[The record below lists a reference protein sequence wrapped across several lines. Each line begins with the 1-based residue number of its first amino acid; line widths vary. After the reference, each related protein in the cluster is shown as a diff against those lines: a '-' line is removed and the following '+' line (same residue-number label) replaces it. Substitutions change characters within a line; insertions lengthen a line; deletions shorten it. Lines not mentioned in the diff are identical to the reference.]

1 MDLKVFATMFAA
13 IFVAELGDKSQLATV
28 LFAADKDVNKGLVF
42 IAVSSA
48 LVLAT
53 AIGVLAGGLLSAY
66 VGERVLQYVAGAGF
80 MLIGAYTLYSA

>member
-1 MDLKVFATMFAA
+1 MFAA